1 MDKYDKSYEIL
12 SQSYDQFYTPAQ
24 DAKSFE
30 FLTGEISDV
39 VFSCPHAVSQLRE
52 GKEKWADIN
61 TGPLGLALHY
71 LGYSVMIKTKN
82 CNDDANYDMK
92 SPYKDYLSEYVKK
105 NNIKYLI
112 DLHGMSKKRNILIS
126 LGTSFGAHSDKSLE
140 LTNQFIK
147 IANKNGLNTEQ
158 IGIDFPFS
166 GALRTVSAH
175 INRKNKIETLQVEIN
190 SRIYEDKDLTIK
202 LIKTLDE
209 YARLARNIKTFV
221 APKLITKKVYEND
234 LLFSNDSSEEIFKS
248 INLNSPILITAP
260 HSCAMIKEGK
270 ECYRETFSGAIVK
283 TLSDSFKLSCC
294 YKVKP
299 TTYDS
304 NEEYINTVNQFVKDN
319 KIKLVLEFHIMN
331 PKRYED
337 ISIVTNQGYSI
348 DHNIELISILLK
360 SFILNKFDKVS
371 LDYPFNA
378 FNLNSSVASI
388 YKNTG
393 VPALQIIFNQR
404 LFKNKRSV
412 KQLLNAVTEIIKKL
426 NYFV

>member
-30 FLTGEISDV
+30 FLTGEITDV

-71 LGYSVMIKTKN
+71 LGFSVMIKTKN

-92 SPYKDYLSEYVKK
+92 SPYKDYLCEYVKK
-105 NNIKYLI
+105 NDIKYLI
-112 DLHGMSKKRNILIS
+112 DLHGMSKKRDILIS

-221 APKLITKKVYEND
+221 APKLNAKKIYENE
-234 LLFSNDSSEEIFKS
+234 LLFNNDNSEESFRL
-248 INLNSPILITAP
+248 INLESPILITAP
-260 HSCAMIKEGK
+260 HSCSMIKEGR

-283 TLSDSFKLSCC
+283 TLSDSFKLSSC
-294 YKVKP
+294 YKTKP
-299 TTYDS
+299 TSYDS
-304 NEEYINTVNQFVKDN
+304 NEEYTNIVNEFLINK
-319 KIKLVLEFHIMN
+319 KIKLVLEFHVMN

-348 DHNIELISILLK
+348 NHDIELVSIFLK
-360 SFILNKFDKVS
+360 SLLLNKFDKVS

-378 FNLNSSVASI
+378 FNLNSSVSNI
-388 YKNTG
+388 YKATH
-393 VPALQIIFNQR
+393 VKALQIIINQR
-404 LFKNKRSV
+404 LFENKQNL
-412 KQLLNAVTEIIKKL
+412 KKLLKAISEIIKRL
-426 NYFV
+426 NYFG